1 MSASRQAQDCTHLQ
15 LAALQI
21 WDYIS
26 GKLKKDL
33 QYQAEEQF
41 MLHDTA
47 VLALAFS
54 SNSDIL
60 VSGSQDGKI
69 KVGCTMDLVEKAH
82 CLVVLLVKRRDCTF
96 MHSEPCCHA
105 MPGCWAPD
113 KCPCHAGALCPS
125 GFVRSARKPHICRLD
140 SVIAASHGLVFV
152 LLCL

>member
-1 MSASRQAQDCTHLQ
+1 MHAQGCTNLQ
-15 LAALQI
+15 PPALQI

-69 KVGCTMDLVEKAH
+69 KVGCTVY
-82 CLVVLLVKRRDCTF
+82 
-96 MHSEPCCHA
+96 
-105 MPGCWAPD
+105 G
-113 KCPCHAGALCPS
+113 
-125 GFVRSARKPHICRLD
+125 
-140 SVIAASHGLVFV
+140 
-152 LLCL
+152 

>member
-1 MSASRQAQDCTHLQ
+1 M
-15 LAALQI
+15 QI

-69 KVGCTMDLVEKAH
+69 KVSYAVDLVEIAH
-82 CLVVLLVKRRDCTF
+82 CLLVLLVKR
-96 MHSEPCCHA
+96 SEPCCHA
-105 MPGCWAPD
+105 
-113 KCPCHAGALCPS
+113 
-125 GFVRSARKPHICRLD
+125 
-140 SVIAASHGLVFV
+140 
-152 LLCL
+152 

>member
-1 MSASRQAQDCTHLQ
+1 MQQPSGVHPHCGATDVACTCCIDGVAISVQQMLASRQAQDCTHLQ

-69 KVGCTMDLVEKAH
+69 KVGCTMD
-82 CLVVLLVKRRDCTF
+82 R
-96 MHSEPCCHA
+96 
-105 MPGCWAPD
+105 
-113 KCPCHAGALCPS
+113 
-125 GFVRSARKPHICRLD
+125 
-140 SVIAASHGLVFV
+140 
-152 LLCL
+152 